1 MPVLQTENQ
10 SSSYPSREASARKGP
25 KARWFWLFWIILIG
39 AGVAAAYYYSNHLQQ
54 EMITRL
60 QQDTQKEMAALK
72 AQYDSRFSE
81 ISSQMNQIDSK
92 VQAFNELLT
101 FTKDQASGKT
111 DNSNKL
117 YSQLNDVKQQLSNL
131 EKKLELLK

>member
-1 MPVLQTENQ
+1 MPRLETETIPT
-10 SSSYPSREASARKGP
+10 YPSRETSSRRGP
-25 KARWFWLFWIILIG
+25 KARWFWMFWIIFI
-39 AGVAAAYYYSNHLQQ
+39 AFGVAAAYSYSNHLKQ
-54 EMITRL
+54 EMLTQL

-72 AQYDSRFSE
+72 AQYDSRFTE
-81 ISSQMNQIDSK
+81 LSQQVDEMQSK
-92 VQAFNELLT
+92 VQSFNELLT

-117 YSQLNDVKQQLSNL
+117 YSQLNEVKQELKKL